1 MPASRKQLT
10 IPARAAPRYLA
21 VAEALARAITSG
33 RHPVGSML
41 PTEAVLCEGFCVSR
55 HTIRESLR
63 RLRDMG
69 LVARQQGV
77 GTRVLSAERTGRY
90 VASLGTIDDVWR
102 HLLGTTPTLIA
113 RSVET
118 RDQAA
123 FALPAI
129 GGEEVWQRADILR
142 SRGTGAAMLPISIA
156 RIYINNA
163 FGRAADLIAGATLPA
178 YALIER
184 EYGQKVI
191 AIAQQVSALALDTAT
206 ARLLQAAANTPA
218 LAMRRVFRGYGGVIL
233 QVSRTITPA
242 DRFVYG
248 LELRLKDGL

>member
-1 MPASRKQLT
+1 MAASRKPLT
-10 IPARAAPRYLA
+10 VPDRTPPRYLA
-21 VAEALARAITSG
+21 VADALARAITGG
-33 RHPVGSML
+33 RHPVGSLL
-41 PTEAVLCEGFCVSR
+41 PTEAALCEGFGVSR
-55 HTIRESLR
+55 HTVRESLR

-77 GTRVLSAERTGRY
+77 GTRVLSAELTGRY
-90 VASLGTIDDVWR
+90 VASLGTIDDVWQ
-102 HLLGTTPTLIA
+102 HLLDTTPTLIA

-129 GGEEVWQRADILR
+129 GGEEIWQRADILR
-142 SRGTGAAMLPISIA
+142 SRATGAGMLPISIA

-163 FGRAADLIAGATLPA
+163 FARAADLIAGATLPA
-178 YALIER
+178 VALIER

-191 AIAQQVSALALDTAT
+191 SIEQQVSALTLDAAT
-206 ARLLQAAANTPA
+206 ARLLQSAANAPA

-242 DRFVYG
+242 DRFAYR